1 MVIIG
6 IHMYKKN
13 QILVLQK
20 KKIAK
25 NGFRREALSRHM
37 GIIGIKVYQLAV
49 NAKETDSLG
58 NLMKSPSIIFI
69 PVYQDNFLS
78 HSQSHCC

>member
-1 MVIIG
+1 
-6 IHMYKKN
+6 
-13 QILVLQK
+13 
-20 KKIAK
+20 
-25 NGFRREALSRHM
+25 M
-37 GIIGIKVYQLAV
+37 GIIGIEVYQLAV

-78 HSQSHCC
+78 QSIALLLKNVTPLK